1 MMRETIT
8 VSEGVRIKLAGLP
21 DRPGCYLMRDVR
33 GRIVYVGKAL
43 SLRSRVRS
51 YFRPATLQRGDPKLR
66 GLVRSVADLE
76 WIVTRSEAEA
86 LLTEGQLIK
95 DYRPRYNID
104 FKDDKRFL
112 LLRVDLRAPFPMAQA
127 VRLRRDDGAAY
138 FGPYPNSAAAR
149 AALEFT
155 CRRYGLKRCRPRT
168 PGPADHRHCMDDIVR
183 DCSAPCTGMLAPEA
197 YRARVEEA
205 CAFLEGGRPE
215 VLRELGESMRAAA
228 ATRDFERAA
237 ALRDT
242 LFALREI
249 VGRRLRVAAPQA
261 LRVEQAAAALGDLQ
275 RHLGLARPPRT
286 IECYDIS
293 NISGTLAVASQVC
306 AVDGLPRR
314 ARYRHFRIRTV
325 TGSDDPAMMAE
336 VIRRRFAHAVAG
348 VEAPPDMLLV
358 DGGPAQLQAALR
370 ELATLGVTGVALA
383 GLAKRFEEIYL
394 PGRTAPLR
402 LAPNDPALQVLQ
414 RLRDEAHRF
423 ALQYHR
429 RLRARRIQE
438 SRLDEIAGV
447 GSHRKQALLT
457 RFGSLQR
464 LARATQAEIAAVP
477 GISEAV
483 ARAILECLSDAAKI
497 SKPEAP

>member
-1 MMRETIT
+1 MIREAIT
-8 VSEGVRIKLAGLP
+8 VAERVRAKLADLP
-21 DRPGCYLMRDVR
+21 DKPGCYLMRDAR
-33 GRIVYVGKAL
+33 GRIVYVGKAV
-43 SLRSRVRS
+43 SLRRRVQS
-51 YFRPATLQRGDPKLR
+51 YFRPATLRRGDPKLR

-86 LLTEGQLIK
+86 LLTEGQLNK

-112 LLRVDLRAPFPMAQA
+112 LLRVDLRAPFPQAQA
-127 VRLRRDDGAAY
+127 VRLRRDDGAVY

-155 CRRYGLKRCRPRT
+155 CRRYGLKRCRPRN
-168 PGPADHRHCMDDIVR
+168 PGPADHRHCLDDIVR
-183 DCSAPCTGMLAPEA
+183 DCAAPCIGKISPED
-197 YRARVEEA
+197 YRARVDEA
-205 CAFLEGGRPE
+205 CAFLDGRRPE
-215 VLRELGESMRAAA
+215 VLRELGDSMRSAAEH
-228 ATRDFERAA
+228 REFERAA

-249 VGRRLRVAAPQA
+249 VGRRHRIAAAPTPRA
-261 LRVEQAAAALGDLQ
+261 AQAAAALADLQ

-314 ARYRHFRIRTV
+314 ARYRHYRIRTV

-336 VIRRRFAHAVAG
+336 VIRRRFAHTVAG
-348 VEAPPDMLLV
+348 IETPPDMVLV
-358 DGGPAQLQAALR
+358 DGGPTQLQAAVR
-370 ELATLGVTGVALA
+370 ELAALGVTDVALA
-383 GLAKRFEEIYL
+383 GLAKRFEEIYV
-394 PGRTAPLR
+394 PGRAEPLR
-402 LAPNDPALQVLQ
+402 LSPNDPALHVLQ
-414 RLRDEAHRF
+414 RVRDEAHRF

-438 SRLDEIAGV
+438 SRLDEIPGV
-447 GSHRKQALLT
+447 GPRRKQALLA

-464 LARATQAEIAAVP
+464 LSRATQAEIAAVP
-477 GISEAV
+477 GIGAAA
-483 ARAILECLSDAAKI
+483 ARAVLENLSDVAED
-497 SKPEAP
+497 SKQ